1 MDEFAVQI
9 LGEYEGK
16 KFCSVSSQDLGLET
30 DEEKAAAE
38 KLTEEHRELLA
49 FVKEQAGDAVADVK
63 VSRKLTNYAVC
74 LSVEGEI
81 TLEMERYFRAM
92 PGADPNAVLAKRVLE
107 LNMDHPAV
115 KALDAARSSDPERAK
130 TMAKVLLAQAQ
141 LAAGLPLED
150 PAAYGELV
158 CSLF

>member
-1 MDEFAVQI
+1 MM
-9 LGEYEGK
+9 GEYEGK